1 VHVDEDDRDVLV
13 AGLAVVRIWLVICEH
28 QNGKERERER
38 ATNHLV
44 KVLPSLEHLSAV
56 ASTCFRP
63 CAAGLDNDK
72 PPAMDGS
79 ELPACL

>member
-38 ATNHLV
+38 ESNQPSGEGAAIPGALERGCLD
-44 KVLPSLEHLSAV
+44 VLPALRGG
-56 ASTCFRP
+56 F
-63 CAAGLDNDK
+63 GQ
-72 PPAMDGS
+72 
-79 ELPACL
+79 